1 MYLSDVVPSVDPN
14 AAFLTPPSPSSVT
27 DIALDQPP
35 TFTVKLPSFD
45 KPQLSA
51 GEVAA
56 IGAAVLLFLLSGGKR
71 R

>member
-1 MYLSDVVPSVDPN
+1 MYLSDVVPTVDVN

-27 DIALDQPP
+27 DIALNQQP

-45 KPQLSA
+45 KPKLST
-51 GEVAA
+51 GEIAA
-56 IGAAVLLFLLSGGKR
+56 IGGAVLLFLLSGGKR